1 VAVLRV
7 PNPQLP
13 WTSARGDDS
22 RFQKILLVLFALYV
36 AAALVITVSKLPPLL
51 QPEPQLLPPPLAQ
64 VVLQKVELA
73 KPPEKPLQPP
83 KPAEKITQP
92 KPVEK
97 VTAPKPVAPAP
108 APQPRPRDI
117 VAPSKTVLPAKRQ
130 GSGGPAGGREA
141 PIELV
146 QQARANA
153 AKAGVLQFR
162 DDLADMRESVDV
174 ANVTRS
180 NLTRGTDT
188 AERTERALIT
198 GKASGGSGGINTAA
212 LSTNTG
218 GIALS
223 GRETTRIDS
232 PGGGGGRSAEGGGRG
247 RGEGTGSGTGTGA
260 GTGRGNGKAGDLVGT
275 GGGSGGRGD
284 EAIRRI
290 MDQQKGGIFAIYNRA
305 LRQDPSLQGK
315 FVFEMVIEPDGS
327 VSDIR
332 LVSSELR
339 DNELTG
345 KILARIRMIDFGT
358 ANVLRTRVNYSLD
371 FLPNG

>member
-13 WTSARGDDS
+13 WTSGRGDDS
-22 RFQKILLVLFALYV
+22 RFQRILLILFALYV
-36 AAALVITVSKLPPLL
+36 AAALLVTLSKLPPLL
-51 QPEPQLLPPPLAQ
+51 QSERQQLPPPLAQ

-73 KPPEKPLQPP
+73 KPAEKALPVTPP
-83 KPAEKITQP
+83 KPPEK
-92 KPVEK
+92 
-97 VTAPKPVAPAP
+97 TAAPRPVAPVP
-108 APQPRPRDI
+108 KPQPRPRDV
-117 VAPSKTVLPAKRQ
+117 VAPSKTAAPAKMP
-130 GSGGPAGGREA
+130 GAGGPAGGREA

-162 DDLADMRESVDV
+162 DDLADMRESIDV

-198 GKASGGSGGINTAA
+198 GKASGGSGGINTAK

-247 RGEGTGSGTGTGA
+247 RGEGSGSGTGTGTGA
-260 GTGRGNGKAGDLVGT
+260 GRGSGKAGDLVGT
-275 GGGSGGRGD
+275 GGGSGGRSD
-284 EAIRRI
+284 ETIRRM

-305 LRQDPSLQGK
+305 LRQDPALQGK
-315 FVFEMVIEPDGS
+315 FVFEMVIEPDGV
-327 VSDIR
+327 VSDVK

-339 DNELTG
+339 DNELIG
-345 KILARIRMIDFGT
+345 KILARIRMIDFGA

>member
-1 VAVLRV
+1 MAVLRV

-13 WTSARGDDS
+13 WSSSRGDDS
-22 RFQKILLVLFALYV
+22 RFQRILLGLFALYV
-36 AAALVITVSKLPPLL
+36 AVAFVITLAKLPPLL
-51 QPEPQLLPPPLAQ
+51 QPEVRPLPPPMAQ
-64 VVLQKVELA
+64 VVLQKVELP
-73 KPPEKPLQPP
+73 KPPAKAAPKPDVP
-83 KPAEKITQP
+83 KPAEKLA
-92 KPVEK
+92 
-97 VTAPKPVAPAP
+97 APKPVVPP
-108 APQPRPRDI
+108 PQPRPKPREI
-117 VAPSKTVLPAKRQ
+117 VAPSKTAAPARAP
-130 GSGGPAGGREA
+130 GAGGKSGGREA

-146 QQARANA
+146 EQARANA
-153 AKAGVLQFR
+153 AKAGVLQFK
-162 DDLADMRESVDV
+162 DDLADMRETVDV
-174 ANVTRS
+174 SKVTRS
-180 NLTRGTDT
+180 NLSRGSDT

-198 GKASGGSGGINTAA
+198 GKSSGGSGGINTAA

-247 RGEGTGSGTGTGA
+247 RGEGSGTGTGTGA
-260 GTGRGNGKAGDLVGT
+260 GNGRGNGKAGDLVGT
-275 GGGSGGRGD
+275 GGGSGGRSD
-284 EAIRRI
+284 EAIRRM

-327 VSDIR
+327 VSEAR

-339 DNELTG
+339 DGELTA
-345 KILARIRMIDFGT
+345 KILARIRMIDFGA
-358 ANVLRTRVNYSLD
+358 ANVARTRVNYSLD